1 MKTTLKILTILFIT
15 LFIDGCGTRTPFT
28 EKTISKENALV
39 YIYVSDDIG
48 ENESISDSYYKIQ
61 INSKNLKQK
70 IRMNEYLAFE
80 MKPNNIKISVTR
92 AAIEEKTITLDLKS
106 GNIYYIRLD
115 TNLDNDA
122 FTLTQID
129 PKIASKEIQKTG
141 LAGSV
146 AINKNEII
154 TEIIDS
160 GKNETNNLSKSDEIK
175 KAYKLKTDGILSEK
189 EYSKLKAEILA
200 K

>member
-15 LFIDGCGTRTPFT
+15 LFIGGCGTRIPFT

-39 YIYVSDDIG
+39 YIYVSNDLG
-48 ENESISDSYYKIQ
+48 TNESISDSYYKIK

-70 IRMNEYLAFE
+70 IRMNEYMAFE
-80 MKPNNIKISVTR
+80 MKPNNTTISVIR
-92 AAIEEKTITLDLKS
+92 AAIEEKTIVLDLKS

-122 FTLTQID
+122 FSLTQID
-129 PKIASKEIQKTG
+129 SKIASKEIQKTG
-141 LAGSV
+141 LAGSIAV
-146 AINKNEII
+146 DENEII
-154 TEIIDS
+154 SEVVDS
-160 GKNETNNLSKSDEIK
+160 EKNKIKNLSKSDEIK